1 MLVNLNMGQGFVR
14 VVHFEAKILLT
25 DEGKLL
31 CLFRRD

>member
-1 MLVNLNMGQGFVR
+1 MHFNLNMGQGFAR
-14 VVHFEAKILLT
+14 VHFEAKALLT